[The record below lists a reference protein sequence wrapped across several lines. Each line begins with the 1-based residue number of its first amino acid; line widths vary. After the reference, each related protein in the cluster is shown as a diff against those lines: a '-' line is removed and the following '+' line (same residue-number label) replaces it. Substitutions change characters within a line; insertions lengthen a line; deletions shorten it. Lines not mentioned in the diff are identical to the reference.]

1 MDIRV
6 MSIDDYDDLYALWLS
21 CKGMGLND
29 VDDSREGIERYLRRN
44 PATSFVAVEDGQ
56 MVGCIMTGH
65 DGRRGYVHH
74 TAVHPEYRKLGIG
87 AKLVEAALE
96 ALKQENISKVALVV
110 FSRNETGNGFWERMG
125 FSLREDLCYR
135 NKNLIELVRLDT

>member
-21 CKGMGLND
+21 CQGMGLND
-29 VDDSREGIERYLRRN
+29 VDDSREGIERYLCRN

-56 MVGCIMTGH
+56 IVGCIMAGH
-65 DGRRGYVHH
+65 DGRRGYIHH
-74 TAVHPEYRKLGIG
+74 TAVHPEYRQLGIG

-96 ALKQENISKVALVV
+96 ALKQENVSKVALVV

-125 FSLREDLCYR
+125 FTLREDLCYR
-135 NKNLIELVRLDT
+135 NKNLIELVRMDT